1 MEDEERQKKLEA
13 GKAKL
18 AEYRL
23 RKAHA
28 DSQKKQKKKKKK
40 KPEEDSE
47 GDSQERVTVDPDST
61 GGVDEV
67 LGEEQDGSQ
76 EEKKGPPATE
86 FTFGK
91 TLRSGETVRHD
102 QTYHIEPE
110 SEVSTTAEDYSSE
123 VNGSY
128 DEMSGDLLMAT
139 KEFFWEETESLEQL
153 TKGGMM
159 QDMEDGLSAK
169 TRAVEEQELEELRST
184 FGTEGIQQLQDFEAA
199 LKQRDSIITQLTS
212 NLQQAREEK
221 DEIMREFLAL
231 TEQSQK
237 LQIQFQ
243 QLQAGETLRNT
254 SHSSTAA
261 DLVLARQQLV
271 QSQHQLEE
279 MNIEVRKHQEISNEQ
294 LELISQLQHQL
305 SEMEMSGRR
314 SEEIHIRMTNEKDL
328 LIAEHK
334 KVILNPDQSLVELR
348 EAEQNFVQTL
358 TEKDL
363 LISEKTDLITKH
375 EQSLTQLREELA
387 HIRKTIDEKDMQQS
401 NEKDLIIAEQQRII
415 SERNSSLM
423 HFKDE
428 MENSKTCLQDFQARI
443 VEKEA
448 ELKKYADNLESTKAE
463 LELCKTEME
472 SYKFQLEKEQ
482 MEFLSCKEELSSS
495 RQKEQMSSHEIMQL
509 MGTVEDLQRR
519 CHQGSL
525 SESDTIQK
533 MQEDTVRKLEL
544 LRAELDEMYG
554 QQIVQMKQELNLQHA
569 AMLQQMTEKHHAE
582 LELLKE
588 QQTAQ
593 SSSVSTAEIETL
605 HITIRGLQQTLEQ
618 SQTMQTE
625 AKHELTQAIQ
635 EKLNLQ
641 ARVDDLLLELHSA
654 EDKVEQ
660 VSLCLVSQES
670 NENELQHLR
679 ETIDNLRRDLSS
691 AQQAATD
698 EETKHESEVTN
709 YKIKLEMLEREKD
722 AVLDRMAESQEAE
735 LDRLR
740 TQLLFSHEEELSNLR
755 DELLR
760 ESFLNRENLLN
771 EATVK
776 QEKVLNELRLGFEEE
791 LRLLRNEKAS
801 SATER
806 DELLHQIVELKEDL
820 NLALHSSKADELV
833 QQLQELQLELEELRK
848 EGEERARMEN
858 ELTLLR
864 KNTEML
870 ENQTKEK
877 QHCWEDQLKEHEL
890 EKETLQMTKNT
901 LNEELRF
908 KLKAI
913 ETLTAENNQMQQQVA
928 QLQKEVEMQRTT
940 FSFAEK
946 NFEVNYQQLKEEYTC
961 LIEAKKMLEEKTLKT
976 TLDFEAEVS
985 SLKSQVCEL
994 EETCRE
1000 FTDGKAVVEK
1010 GSTELMEKLNVS
1022 LREKESLE
1030 GKLSAVTEQLMFT
1043 ESKVGQLD
1051 AELTNVR
1058 QEYTKAKSQ
1067 SQMLEKE
1074 LEKQQEIISE
1084 QMRGHN
1090 AKRKTNPKVR
1100 EQDVEPHYI
1109 QIQSLQEEIKAL
1121 QSLLQGAQA
1130 EKDSLRQ
1137 TLEIHT
1143 LSLSPLSAAI
1153 SATGEE
1159 PVDGESSSHKST
1171 ASGSNRRKRRQ
1182 RAKQERR
1189 VATPFSDS
1197 REERREEDEEA
1208 TGLVETTDSAAV
1220 EKREPRMERAV
1231 LEDSDGYQGD
1241 AGCSNSRKGVS
1252 GRATGSHAEH
1262 VVCAGVQEG
1271 ATAEHSE
1278 CRLRMEAQRVA
1289 LSQIHAAQLE
1299 LLQEEKS
1306 TQTHSLE
1313 LQLQDLKEEQQDL
1326 QTSAKA
1332 PTFTSMEFQD
1342 KQLQQEESHRQEMER
1357 LRVHYQQQA
1366 TDTEERHTTEL
1377 LRLQQQLL
1385 EVTDGKTNKSLSG
1398 SEASGSA
1405 LTEAHHE
1412 DQKLP
1417 EEEENVLTED
1427 GVELPW
1433 SLRSAGLTTQLQ
1445 ALRRAL
1451 YHKYVQEVAVLK
1463 EQHSIELKQLRE
1475 ERDQERKKGA
1485 SRQEEEEEDDLSRF
1499 HGTRS
1504 STGSL
1509 ELVGRFTA
1517 KEKQD
1522 QERVEEE
1529 VAKTIVQMSVEF
1541 AQQTEQARIKQR
1553 SYQVNTSM
1561 QTHSSNGSMEEK
1573 PTSGA
1578 LLFLTSEERH
1588 RAESGSNL
1596 ALKKSEDGDEEVEED
1611 SCRQASS
1618 QSGRLKCS
1626 LQDGEESSNTDTE
1639 RNLLRKANKKLS
1651 EVLVEVLKT
1660 TAAAEETMS
1669 LHMQTLRES
1678 SAATQPLDSSCT
1690 LQRVDIEAGRVHT
1703 ADDST
1708 ETFPGSEMSAE
1719 DVSFWSEGSE
1729 ADGRLELSQQ
1739 MMDSLLLGAG
1749 PQLLNEECLMSVG
1762 SRLQT
1767 ALEKML
1773 MAITD
1778 STNQL
1783 EHARVTQTELMR
1795 ESFRHNQ
1802 EISEL
1807 LQKQEELQERLTE
1820 EARAREQL
1828 ALELHHAEGVIDG
1841 YTGERT
1847 ALEEQLRQKG
1857 ELQLSL
1863 EQELQVTSSRLQ
1875 ELEQDRLQIMEER
1888 ELLSRQQDAMREHA
1902 GPRELRL
1909 VEAAMVA
1916 APEADLLEETEKLM
1930 KEKVEVQRQAEKE
1943 NTDLLKQV
1951 KLLEVDLEEQVNR
1964 VIELEFARTTETRDL
1979 RQQIQALEKQ
1989 LEKNRKFLDEQAVDR
2004 EHERDF
2010 FQQEIQKLEQQLK
2023 NSQKLQP
2030 GSEQRN
2036 KEVDQLTSQLK
2047 EKADWCSELLLGS
2060 EQLRRELGERNE
2072 EIDKLESRIRELEQA
2087 LLASA
2092 ESLEKVEQKQQHAPI
2107 SEATHSTLQAQLQ
2120 TEREALERKEKEIC
2134 NLEEQLEQF
2143 KEELENK
2150 SEEVQQLH
2158 MQLEIQ
2164 RKEISSQQQYMETRE
2179 SLFQVMEAKDREIAL
2194 LNENITKLQ
2203 HTETASDNK
2212 ELDEKDELIKD
2223 LESQVECL
2231 RSEQDRLKRNNHEEL
2246 DQLNAVIEK
2255 LQQELANI
2263 EQNHAPEEDEDT
2275 KGEIEI
2281 AVCKDEYDEM
2291 KQRMDLTVNELET
2304 LKTEHSELFETYLC
2318 LREHKETV
2326 DEAGEQQ
2333 QNLESELQ
2341 EALREKTAGLVVMQ
2355 AQVQALEKSAASRV
2369 KQLDVRIME
2378 LEDTVSER
2386 DSEITRCRLLVEQT
2400 QSDADRLQQ
2409 RVFNLEENV
2418 RERMAAAIV
2427 SQATLQAFQQQQ
2439 QPSGMNREPQEHTEL
2454 QRSEFR
2460 DFSVPQMDSSRL
2472 SQTQQAPAAK
2482 MSHLTQKL
2490 RELETGLSA
2499 MQKDQELQ
2507 QQLLTSSEEE
2517 VLEYERR
2524 LEVLMDLLNQM
2535 KTRTLRRTPSPVE
2548 ASSEEQSKSS
2558 ELLLELQEVRDE
2570 ASTTILQLDSFRQS
2584 CSRLQE
2590 ELHERNSTIEKLQDQ
2605 LKKVSTS
2612 DCEEVSVSTLKKELV
2627 ETQNEAAATKEELNN
2642 CKESLEKLQEL
2653 LQASSEEQ
2661 SKSSELLLE
2670 LQEVRDEASTTKLQL
2685 DSFRQSCSRLQEELH
2700 ERNST
2705 IEKLQDQLKK
2715 VSTSDCEEVSVSTL
2729 KKELVETQNE
2739 AAATKEELNNCKE
2752 SLEKLQELLQER
2764 ELTIAHL
2771 KGELFQVKAD
2781 EDRADNAEL
2790 LQELEKVKNSTAST
2804 KEELQSYRQRHEN
2817 LQEELL
2823 ISEAS
2828 VIKLR
2833 EELQEVSNIFE
2844 TTKEEL
2850 RSYKQHNDKLHRE
2863 LQEAQRAVMKVSK
2876 DAVSSAP
2883 SPHPPSSTTQPKK
2896 KGIKQPPG
2904 KGSAAKEKTSLSR
2917 KNSNP
2922 SSQSSNRSHSS
2933 RVSSSSSSEQQQ
2945 HGAVVSDSFTQ
2956 TEPLQM
2962 SDLGWES
2969 KPASDE
2975 EVQQVIGEFQERIE
2989 QMQELHAAEILDMEA
3004 RHISESENLRR
3015 DTQVLQDE
3023 CKTLKAVI
3031 DKLRSPEGPTSRH
3044 ERSVSQFKDGYISDS
3059 SSDYSQRTGYDL
3071 PSLQQEFRTT
3081 PEGARRETDD
3091 ALPDRI
3097 KTLLREVHQEGMQV
3111 LSLSELPL
3119 TEGELGGQFNAQSFA
3134 KERDALLAN
3143 VESLKYLISQM
3154 QTHRDAQT
3162 SGSTDW
3168 RGELLNA
3175 VRLVFLSERSVLKSG
3190 LSSQL
3195 ELLDTSDAIIHLN
3208 QLERK
3213 LAEQD
3218 AHHRE
3223 AMDSLHTAERS
3234 SLISE
3239 IHHLQEKIKQLN
3251 QGVQPVLS
3259 LAGKCSIKEERESDV
3274 ATNADRLLVDELKVE
3289 LSQTKL
3295 ELETT
3300 LKAQHKHLKE
3310 LDALRAEVSQRA
3322 VEVDAL
3328 TDQLTEERKTSRDL
3342 QWAAEKD
3349 RCRTGRTEES
3359 RREELEDLH
3368 LTLDEQKT
3376 RMSQLTQSLELER
3389 QAASQ
3394 ASQQAEQER
3403 LGLCTRLQELQV
3415 QLESERAKALETNA
3429 ALGRERALRVVDS
3442 AGGELSCE
3450 AQEDEGSLLQRLQKD
3465 LDDKHA
3471 QVVHLLSQVEA
3482 QKLEVV
3488 RKDEELNLTNQRSR
3502 RDQEELLEARTQL
3515 ETLQMQTLELQEEL
3529 ETELER
3535 RRSLEEEKERLEERL
3550 NQTGRR
3556 RGDDDR
3562 SGALQAGGRSLTEM
3576 HIESTER
3583 DRNGELQ
3590 QRSSNVQS
3598 PSSSVSP
3605 HLETMSPSGL
3615 HRGPWRTTD
3624 RIVGKLQLVS
3634 SKVHS
3639 IASKGPESSTTEV
3652 DNQELSWIQS
3662 SVDDVID
3669 MLQQSPGLP
3678 SVPESAFLLAGG
3690 SFSSSTSSN
3699 TLTERLLRQNAEL
3712 TGFVSRLT
3720 EEKNDLR
3727 NHTLRLEEELRRYR
3741 QAGAGSGHSS
3751 TRRGASK
3758 TDSASLL
3765 LSQERE
3771 TWTREKVD
3779 LEKALQMSQAQVAR
3793 LKGEIR
3799 SDNLRE
3805 ITGPEADNSALKRM
3819 YGRYLRSESFRKALI
3834 YQKKYLLLLLGG
3846 FQECEEATLALL
3858 TRMGS
3863 RPTISSLESL
3873 SHRHRGLM
3881 RFRSA
3886 VRVSIA
3892 LSRMRFLVKRWHKA
3906 TGMSPTSCTVNR
3918 NRMGQILGTEARD
3931 SPYLHPGSVELYKD
3945 RASAGGGG
3953 GVSNSRGRTGRES
3966 PRSPTSSLHHRFHVP
3981 GDHGALTCSHL
3992 QNYDPDRA
4000 LSDYISRLEA
4010 LQRRLGNVTSGASS
4024 NTHLHFGLRR

>member
-1 MEDEERQKKLEA
+1 
-13 GKAKL
+13 
-18 AEYRL
+18 
-23 RKAHA
+23 
-28 DSQKKQKKKKKK
+28 
-40 KPEEDSE
+40 
-47 GDSQERVTVDPDST
+47 
-61 GGVDEV
+61 
-67 LGEEQDGSQ
+67 
-76 EEKKGPPATE
+76 
-86 FTFGK
+86 
-91 TLRSGETVRHD
+91 
-102 QTYHIEPE
+102 
-110 SEVSTTAEDYSSE
+110 
-123 VNGSY
+123 
-128 DEMSGDLLMAT
+128 
-139 KEFFWEETESLEQL
+139 
-153 TKGGMM
+153 MM

-261 DLVLARQQLV
+261 DLVLARQQ
-271 QSQHQLEE
+271 
-279 MNIEVRKHQEISNEQ
+279 
-294 LELISQLQHQL
+294 
-305 SEMEMSGRR
+305 
-314 SEEIHIRMTNEKDL
+314 
-328 LIAEHK
+328 
-334 KVILNPDQSLVELR
+334 
-348 EAEQNFVQTL
+348 
-358 TEKDL
+358 
-363 LISEKTDLITKH
+363 
-375 EQSLTQLREELA
+375 EELA

-1100 EQDVEPHYI
+1100 EQDVE
-1109 QIQSLQEEIKAL
+1109 
-1121 QSLLQGAQA
+1121 
-1130 EKDSLRQ
+1130 
-1137 TLEIHT
+1137 
-1143 LSLSPLSAAI
+1143 
-1153 SATGEE
+1153 
-1159 PVDGESSSHKST
+1159 
-1171 ASGSNRRKRRQ
+1171 
-1182 RAKQERR
+1182 
-1189 VATPFSDS
+1189 
-1197 REERREEDEEA
+1197 
-1208 TGLVETTDSAAV
+1208 
-1220 EKREPRMERAV
+1220 
-1231 LEDSDGYQGD
+1231 
-1241 AGCSNSRKGVS
+1241 
-1252 GRATGSHAEH
+1252 
-1262 VVCAGVQEG
+1262 
-1271 ATAEHSE
+1271 
-1278 CRLRMEAQRVA
+1278 
-1289 LSQIHAAQLE
+1289 
-1299 LLQEEKS
+1299 
-1306 TQTHSLE
+1306 
-1313 LQLQDLKEEQQDL
+1313 
-1326 QTSAKA
+1326 
-1332 PTFTSMEFQD
+1332 
-1342 KQLQQEESHRQEMER
+1342 
-1357 LRVHYQQQA
+1357 
-1366 TDTEERHTTEL
+1366 
-1377 LRLQQQLL
+1377 
-1385 EVTDGKTNKSLSG
+1385 
-1398 SEASGSA
+1398 
-1405 LTEAHHE
+1405 
-1412 DQKLP
+1412 
-1417 EEEENVLTED
+1417 
-1427 GVELPW
+1427 
-1433 SLRSAGLTTQLQ
+1433 
-1445 ALRRAL
+1445 
-1451 YHKYVQEVAVLK
+1451 
-1463 EQHSIELKQLRE
+1463 
-1475 ERDQERKKGA
+1475 
-1485 SRQEEEEEDDLSRF
+1485 
-1499 HGTRS
+1499 
-1504 STGSL
+1504 
-1509 ELVGRFTA
+1509 
-1517 KEKQD
+1517 
-1522 QERVEEE
+1522 
-1529 VAKTIVQMSVEF
+1529 
-1541 AQQTEQARIKQR
+1541 
-1553 SYQVNTSM
+1553 
-1561 QTHSSNGSMEEK
+1561 
-1573 PTSGA
+1573 
-1578 LLFLTSEERH
+1578 
-1588 RAESGSNL
+1588 
-1596 ALKKSEDGDEEVEED
+1596 
-1611 SCRQASS
+1611 
-1618 QSGRLKCS
+1618 
-1626 LQDGEESSNTDTE
+1626 
-1639 RNLLRKANKKLS
+1639 NLLRKANKKLS

-2092 ESLEKVEQKQQHAPI
+2092 ESLEKVRLKEEEERG
-2107 SEATHSTLQAQLQ
+2107 EATHSTLQAQLQ

-2212 ELDEKDELIKD
+2212 VTAHKDELIKD

-2460 DFSVPQMDSSRL
+2460 DFSV
-2472 SQTQQAPAAK
+2472 
-2482 MSHLTQKL
+2482 
-2490 RELETGLSA
+2490 
-2499 MQKDQELQ
+2499 
-2507 QQLLTSSEEE
+2507 
-2517 VLEYERR
+2517 
-2524 LEVLMDLLNQM
+2524 
-2535 KTRTLRRTPSPVE
+2535 
-2548 ASSEEQSKSS
+2548 
-2558 ELLLELQEVRDE
+2558 
-2570 ASTTILQLDSFRQS
+2570 
-2584 CSRLQE
+2584 
-2590 ELHERNSTIEKLQDQ
+2590 
-2605 LKKVSTS
+2605 
-2612 DCEEVSVSTLKKELV
+2612 
-2627 ETQNEAAATKEELNN
+2627 
-2642 CKESLEKLQEL
+2642 
-2653 LQASSEEQ
+2653 
-2661 SKSSELLLE
+2661 
-2670 LQEVRDEASTTKLQL
+2670 
-2685 DSFRQSCSRLQEELH
+2685 
-2700 ERNST
+2700 
-2705 IEKLQDQLKK
+2705 
-2715 VSTSDCEEVSVSTL
+2715 
-2729 KKELVETQNE
+2729 
-2739 AAATKEELNNCKE
+2739 
-2752 SLEKLQELLQER
+2752 
-2764 ELTIAHL
+2764 
-2771 KGELFQVKAD
+2771 KAD

-2876 DAVSSAP
+2876 DAVSS
-2883 SPHPPSSTTQPKK
+2883 
-2896 KGIKQPPG
+2896 
-2904 KGSAAKEKTSLSR
+2904 
-2917 KNSNP
+2917 
-2922 SSQSSNRSHSS
+2922 
-2933 RVSSSSSSEQQQ
+2933 

-3031 DKLRSPEGPTSRH
+3031 DKLRSPE
-3044 ERSVSQFKDGYISDS
+3044 VSMVSLVHYF
-3059 SSDYSQRTGYDL
+3059 TFAAF
-3071 PSLQQEFRTT
+3071 LQQEFRTT

-3213 LAEQD
+3213 LAE
-3218 AHHRE
+3218 E

-3251 QGVQPVLS
+3251 QGKPV
-3259 LAGKCSIKEERESDV
+3259 CSDDVILISVDV

-3471 QVVHLLSQVEA
+3471 QV
-3482 QKLEVV
+3482 
-3488 RKDEELNLTNQRSR
+3488 
-3502 RDQEELLEARTQL
+3502 
-3515 ETLQMQTLELQEEL
+3515 
-3529 ETELER
+3529 
-3535 RRSLEEEKERLEERL
+3535 
-3550 NQTGRR
+3550 
-3556 RGDDDR
+3556 
-3562 SGALQAGGRSLTEM
+3562 
-3576 HIESTER
+3576 
-3583 DRNGELQ
+3583 
-3590 QRSSNVQS
+3590 
-3598 PSSSVSP
+3598 
-3605 HLETMSPSGL
+3605 GL
-3615 HRGPWRTTD
+3615 F
-3624 RIVGKLQLVS
+3624 
-3634 SKVHS
+3634 
-3639 IASKGPESSTTEV
+3639 
-3652 DNQELSWIQS
+3652 
-3662 SVDDVID
+3662 
-3669 MLQQSPGLP
+3669 
-3678 SVPESAFLLAGG
+3678 SAFLLAGG

-3741 QAGAGSGHSS
+3741 QAGAGSGHSV
-3751 TRRGASK
+3751 RASK